1 MKKFLCKSTEI
12 GTKSDTE
19 FEKHLLSFMNT
30 SLYGKTMKDVR
41 KPMKI
46 VIMKIVKKTSK
57 YKFCGMKKHNT
68 NSDNPFLVFN
78 LNEKRNVLR

>member
-46 VIMKIVKKTSK
+46 VIMKIVKKR
-57 YKFCGMKKHNT
+57 H
-68 NSDNPFLVFN
+68 LN
-78 LNEKRNVLR
+78 LNFVV